1 MIHPAVIYAN
11 IAIRAYDGR
20 MDTGRSTDDH
30 GHGHGGLL
38 GERAELIF
46 AITSGVT
53 YAGGMAAKY
62 LLSAPEWLTLTL
74 FAATYFF
81 GGWFTIRTAVAT
93 VRRGRFEV
101 DFLMLVAAVGAAAVG
116 KWAEGS
122 VLLFLFSLGHALE
135 EYAMGRA
142 KRSIEAL
149 AELAPRTALVRRDD
163 QVVEVEVDA
172 LAIGDVVVVLPNSR
186 PPADGIVIGGNSSVD
201 ESSVTGESI
210 PVEKSPSA
218 DPAAALASSAPIPE
232 EHRVFAGT
240 MNGSGALD
248 ILVTSRSEDSMLA
261 RVIAM
266 VRDADTHKSP
276 TQRFIDRFQLWYVPA
291 VLTGVFAVLAV
302 GMLWLN
308 EPFADSFYRAMV
320 VLVAA
325 SPCALAIATPSAVL
339 AGIARAA
346 QAGVLAKGGGPL
358 ETLGRVRSIAFDKTG
373 TLTWGQPRVT
383 DIVAARPELRE
394 ELIGTLYAVESYSD
408 HPLATA
414 ITRDLA
420 LLVPAGAERNATS
433 VHSVTGRGITA
444 QVDGSPTEV
453 GNRTMF
459 FELDPEGMPT
469 EIVRIVDDLHERGRT
484 TMIVRRGGVY
494 LGVVGVMDTPRA
506 EAAPVVARLREL
518 GIDDIVLI
526 SGDNQRV
533 ADAVARDM
541 GLNAAH
547 GGLLPED
554 KVRMIGKLGGR
565 GGTAMVG
572 DGVNDAPAMVNASV
586 GVAMGAGGSA
596 VALETADV
604 ALMVDDIG
612 RLPFAVALSRRTAR
626 IIRQNLAFSLLIVA
640 ALVPATLA
648 GLPIGP
654 AVFIHE
660 GSTLLV
666 VANALRLLRFG
677 RGAEHA
683 GIEHE
688 PRPQA

>member
-1 MIHPAVIYAN
+1 MSTEA
-11 IAIRAYDGR
+11 RA
-20 MDTGRSTDDH
+20 SEH
-30 GHGHGGLL
+30 GHGAALL
-38 GERAELIF
+38 GERSELIF
-46 AITSGVT
+46 AIASGVT
-53 YAGGMAAKY
+53 YAGGMTAKY
-62 LLSAPEWLTLTL
+62 LVSAPEWVAIAL

-81 GGWFTIRTAVAT
+81 GGYFTIRTAIST

-101 DFLMLVAAVGAAAVG
+101 DFLMLVAAVGAAMVG

-142 KRSIEAL
+142 QRSIEAL
-149 AELAPRTALVRRDD
+149 AELAPATALVRASDG
-163 QVVEVEVDA
+163 VVREVEVND

-186 PPADGIVIGGNSSVD
+186 LAADGVVVDGVSSVD

-210 PVEKSPSA
+210 PVEKAPIA
-218 DPAAALASSAPIPE
+218 DAAAALASGTAVPE
-232 EHRVFAGT
+232 SHRVFAGT
-240 MNGSGALD
+240 MNGAGAMD
-248 ILVTSRSEDSMLA
+248 VLVTSRAGDSMLA
-261 RVIAM
+261 RVITM
-266 VRDADTHKSP
+266 VREADTQKSP
-276 TQRFIDRFQLWYVPA
+276 TQRFIDRFQLFYVPV
-291 VLTGVFAVLAV
+291 VLAGVLGVLAFGVFAAA
-302 GMLWLN
+302 

-358 ETLGRVRSIAFDKTG
+358 ETLGRVRSMAFDKTG
-373 TLTWGQPRVT
+373 TLTWGQPKVT
-383 DIVAARPELRE
+383 DIVPARPELRD
-394 ELIGTLYAVESYSD
+394 ELISTLFAVESYSD
-408 HPLATA
+408 HPLAGA

-420 LLVPAGAERNATS
+420 LLVPAGSERTATS
-433 VHSVTGRGITA
+433 VNSVTGRGITA
-444 QVDGSPTEV
+444 LVDGHTTEV

-459 FELDPEGMPT
+459 FELDPEGVPS
-469 EIVRIVDDLHERGRT
+469 EIVQTVDELHERGRT
-484 TMIVRRGGVY
+484 TMIVRHAGVY
-494 LGVVGVMDTPRA
+494 LGVVGVMDIPRA

-533 ADAVARDM
+533 ADAVAADM

-554 KVRMIGKLGGR
+554 KVTMIGKLGGR
-565 GGTAMVG
+565 NGTAMVG

-586 GVAMGAGGSA
+586 GIAMGASGSA
-596 VALETADV
+596 VALETADI

-626 IIRQNLAFSLLIVA
+626 IIRQNLTFSLLIVL
-640 ALVPATLA
+640 ALVPATLL

-666 VANALRLLRFG
+666 VANALRLLRFA
-677 RGAEHA
+677 RGAEHE
-683 GIEHE
+683 GITHE
-688 PRPQA
+688 PRPSTA

>member
-1 MIHPAVIYAN
+1 MSTE
-11 IAIRAYDGR
+11 GR
-20 MDTGRSTDDH
+20 GEHT
-30 GHGHGGLL
+30 HGGAFL
-38 GERAELIF
+38 GERSELIF
-46 AITSGVT
+46 AIASGVT
-53 YAGGMAAKY
+53 YAGGMTAKY
-62 LLSAPEWLTLTL
+62 LVSAPEWVAIAL

-81 GGWFTIRTAVAT
+81 GGYFTIRTAINT

-101 DFLMLVAAVGAAAVG
+101 DFLMLVAAVGAAMVG

-142 KRSIEAL
+142 QRSIEAL
-149 AELAPRTALVRRDD
+149 AELAPDTALVRGPDG
-163 QVVEVEVDA
+163 VVREVAVDA

-186 PPADGIVIGGNSSVD
+186 LAADGVVVDGVSSVD

-210 PVEKSPSA
+210 PVEKAPIA
-218 DPAAALASSAPIPE
+218 DAAAALASSTPVPE
-232 EHRVFAGT
+232 SHRVFAGT
-240 MNGSGALD
+240 MNGSGAMD
-248 ILVTSRSEDSMLA
+248 VLVTSRAADSMLA
-261 RVIAM
+261 RVITM
-266 VRDADTHKSP
+266 VREADTQKSP
-276 TQRFIDRFQLWYVPA
+276 TQRFIDRFQLFYVPV
-291 VLTGVFAVLAV
+291 VLAGVLGVLAFGVFAAS
-302 GMLWLN
+302 

-358 ETLGRVRSIAFDKTG
+358 ETLGRVRSMAFDKTG
-373 TLTWGQPRVT
+373 TLTWGQPKVT
-383 DIVAARPELRE
+383 DIVEARPELRD
-394 ELIGTLYAVESYSD
+394 ELIATLFAVESYSD
-408 HPLATA
+408 HPLAGA

-420 LLVPAGAERNATS
+420 LLVPAGTERTATS
-433 VHSVTGRGITA
+433 VNSVTGRGVTA
-444 QVDGSPTEV
+444 LVDGRATEV

-459 FELDPEGMPT
+459 FELDPEGVPS
-469 EIVRIVDDLHERGRT
+469 EIIRIVDELHERGRT
-484 TMIVRRGGVY
+484 TMIVRHGGVY
-494 LGVVGVMDTPRA
+494 LGVVGVMDIPRA

-533 ADAVARDM
+533 ADAVAADM
-541 GLNAAH
+541 GLDAAH

-554 KVRMIGKLGGR
+554 KVTMIGKLGGR
-565 GGTAMVG
+565 NGTAMVG

-586 GVAMGAGGSA
+586 GIAMGAGGSA
-596 VALETADV
+596 VALETADI

-626 IIRQNLAFSLLIVA
+626 IIRQNLTFSLLIVA
-640 ALVPATLA
+640 ALVPATLL

-666 VANALRLLRFG
+666 VANALRLLRFR
-677 RGAEHA
+677 RGAEHE
-683 GIEHE
+683 GIDHE
-688 PRPQA
+688 PRPTY

>member
-1 MIHPAVIYAN
+1 M
-11 IAIRAYDGR
+11 RTEGR
-20 MDTGRSTDDH
+20 GEHT
-30 GHGHGGLL
+30 HGGAFL
-38 GERAELIF
+38 GERSELIF
-46 AITSGVT
+46 AIASGVT
-53 YAGGMAAKY
+53 YAGGMTAKY
-62 LLSAPEWLTLTL
+62 LVSAPEWVALAL

-81 GGWFTIRTAVAT
+81 GGYFTIRTAINT

-101 DFLMLVAAVGAAAVG
+101 DFLMLVAAVGAAMVG

-142 KRSIEAL
+142 QRSIEAL
-149 AELAPRTALVRRDD
+149 AELAPDTALVRGPDG
-163 QVVEVEVDA
+163 VVREVAVDA

-186 PPADGIVIGGNSSVD
+186 LAADGVVVDGVSSVD

-210 PVEKSPSA
+210 PVEKAPIA
-218 DPAAALASSAPIPE
+218 DSAAALASSTPVPE
-232 EHRVFAGT
+232 SHRVFAGT
-240 MNGSGALD
+240 MNGSGAMD
-248 ILVTSRSEDSMLA
+248 VLVTSRAADSMLA
-261 RVIAM
+261 RVITM
-266 VRDADTHKSP
+266 VREADTQKSP
-276 TQRFIDRFQLWYVPA
+276 TQRFIDRFQLFYVPV
-291 VLTGVFAVLAV
+291 VLAGVLGVLVFGVFAAS
-302 GMLWLN
+302 

-358 ETLGRVRSIAFDKTG
+358 ETLGRVRSMAFDKTG
-373 TLTWGQPRVT
+373 TLTWGQPKVT
-383 DIVAARPELRE
+383 DIVEARPELRD
-394 ELIGTLYAVESYSD
+394 ELIATLFAVESYSD
-408 HPLATA
+408 HPLAGA

-420 LLVPAGAERNATS
+420 LLVPAGTERTATS
-433 VHSVTGRGITA
+433 VNSVTGRGVTA
-444 QVDGSPTEV
+444 LVDGRATEV

-459 FELDPEGMPT
+459 YELDPEGVPS
-469 EIVRIVDDLHERGRT
+469 EIIRIVDELHERGRT
-484 TMIVRRGGVY
+484 TMIVRHAGVY
-494 LGVVGVMDTPRA
+494 LGVVGVMDIPRA

-533 ADAVARDM
+533 ADAVAADM
-541 GLNAAH
+541 GLDAAH

-554 KVRMIGKLGGR
+554 KVTMIGKLGGR
-565 GGTAMVG
+565 NGTAMVG

-586 GVAMGAGGSA
+586 GIAMGAGGSA
-596 VALETADV
+596 VALETADI
-604 ALMVDDIG
+604 ALMIDDIG

-626 IIRQNLAFSLLIVA
+626 IIRQNLTFSLLIVA
-640 ALVPATLA
+640 ALVPATLL

-666 VANALRLLRFG
+666 VANALRLLRFR

-683 GIEHE
+683 GIDHE
-688 PRPQA
+688 PRPIN

>member
-1 MIHPAVIYAN
+1 MAKGPNVE
-11 IAIRAYDGR
+11 RADR
-20 MDTGRSTDDH
+20 KDAHDH
-30 GHGHGGLL
+30 GGGRGAGLS
-38 GERAELIF
+38 GQRAELIF
-46 AITSGVT
+46 AIASGVT
-53 YAGGMAAKY
+53 YAAGLAAKY
-62 LLSAPEWLTLTL
+62 LLSAPEWAAIVL
-74 FAATYFF
+74 FVATYLF
-81 GGWFTIRTAVAT
+81 GGFFTVRTAIAT
-93 VRRGRFEV
+93 MRRGRFEV
-101 DFLMLVAAVGAAAVG
+101 DFLMLVAAVGAAMVG

-142 KRSIEAL
+142 QRSIEAL
-149 AELAPRTALVRRDD
+149 AELAPSTALVRGSNGE
-163 QVVEVEVDA
+163 VVESEVDQ
-172 LAIGDVVVVLPNSR
+172 LAVGDVVVVLPNSR
-186 PPADGIVIGGNSSVD
+186 LAADGIVVDGRSAVD

-210 PVEKSPSA
+210 PVEKSPIG
-218 DPAAALASSAPIPE
+218 DPTAALAGSAPVPE
-232 EHRVFAGT
+232 IHRVFAGT
-240 MNGSGALD
+240 TNGSGAMD
-248 ILVTSRSEDSMLA
+248 VLVTSRAKDSTLA
-261 RVIAM
+261 RVITM
-266 VRDADTHKSP
+266 VREADTQKSP
-276 TQRFIDRFQLWYVPA
+276 TQRFIDRFQLFFVPA
-291 VLTGVFAVLAV
+291 VLAGVLGVLAF
-302 GMLWLN
+302 GMFALS

-339 AGIARAA
+339 AGVARAA

-358 ETLGRVRSIAFDKTG
+358 ETLGRVRSMAFDKTG

-383 DIVAARPELRE
+383 DIVPAAEDLRE
-394 ELIGTLYAVESYSD
+394 ELITTLFAVESYSD

-420 LLVPAGAERNATS
+420 VLVPAGAERTATS
-433 VHSVTGRGITA
+433 VNSVTGRGVTA
-444 QVDGSPTEV
+444 LVDGSPAEV
-453 GNRTMF
+453 GNHTMF
-459 FELDPEGMPT
+459 TELEADGVPT
-469 EIVRIVDDLHERGRT
+469 AVIRIADGLHQRGRS

-506 EAAPVVARLREL
+506 EAAPVIARLRAL

-533 ADAVARDM
+533 ADAVAADM
-541 GLNAAH
+541 GLDAAH

-554 KVRMIGKLGGR
+554 KVTMIGKLGGR
-565 GGTAMVG
+565 DGTAMVG
-572 DGVNDAPAMVNASV
+572 DGVNDAPAMVNSSV
-586 GVAMGAGGSA
+586 GIAMGAGGSA

-612 RLPFAVALSRRTAR
+612 RLPFAVGLSRHTAR

-640 ALVPATLA
+640 ALVPATLI

-666 VANALRLLRFG
+666 VANALRLLRFR
-677 RGAEHA
+677 RGAEHE
-683 GIEHE
+683 GIDHE
-688 PRPQA
+688 PRPLAA

>member
-1 MIHPAVIYAN
+1 M
-11 IAIRAYDGR
+11 
-20 MDTGRSTDDH
+20 TGTTHEPGHAH
-30 GHGHGGLL
+30 GHSLL
-38 GERAELIF
+38 GERGELIF
-46 AITSGVT
+46 ALAAGVT
-53 YAGGMAAKY
+53 YAAGMVAEY
-62 LLSAPEWLTLTL
+62 LLSAPSWVPLVF

-81 GGWFTIRTAVAT
+81 GGYFTVRTAVET

-142 KRSIEAL
+142 KRSIESL
-149 AELAPRTALVRRDD
+149 AELTPRTALVRGDD
-163 QVVEVEVDA
+163 GEVREVDVDE
-172 LAIGDVVVVLPNSR
+172 LAVGDVIVVLPHAR
-186 PPADGIVIGGNSSVD
+186 PAADGIVVAGESAID

-210 PVEKSPSA
+210 PVAKAPMA
-218 DPAAALASSAPIPE
+218 GAAVDGRAVPE

-240 MNGSGALD
+240 VNGSGALD
-248 ILVTSRSEDSMLA
+248 VLVTRRASDSMLA
-261 RVIAM
+261 RVITM
-266 VRDADTHKSP
+266 VREADTQKSP
-276 TQRFIDRFQLWYVPA
+276 TQRFIDRFQLFYVPA
-291 VLTGVFAVLAV
+291 VLAGVAAVLGFGVLA
-302 GMLWLN
+302 LS

-339 AGIARAA
+339 AGVARAA

-358 ETLGRVRSIAFDKTG
+358 ETLGRVRSMAFDKTG

-383 DIVAARPELRE
+383 DIVALRPERRAD
-394 ELIGTLYAVESYSD
+394 LIDTLHAVESYSD

-414 ITRDLA
+414 LTRDLA
-420 LLVPAGAERNATS
+420 PLVGTARDASA
-433 VHSVTGRGITA
+433 VHSVTGRGVTA
-444 QVDGSPTEV
+444 LVDGHA
-453 GNRTMF
+453 
-459 FELDPEGMPT
+459 T
-469 EIVRIVDDLHERGRT
+469 EIGNLTLFAELETDGVPAEVARVADDLHAAGRT
-484 TMIVRRGGVY
+484 IMIVRQGGVY

-518 GIDDIVLI
+518 GIEDIVLI
-526 SGDNQRV
+526 SGDHQRV
-533 ADAVARDM
+533 ADAVAAGM
-541 GLNAAH
+541 GLDAAH

-554 KVRMIGKLGGR
+554 KVRMIGRLGGR
-565 GGTAMVG
+565 DGTAMVG
-572 DGVNDAPAMVNASV
+572 DGVNDAPAMVNSSV
-586 GVAMGAGGSA
+586 GIAMGAGGSA

-626 IIRQNLAFSLLIVA
+626 VIRQNLAFSLLIVA
-640 ALVPATLA
+640 ILVPATLM

-666 VANALRLLRFG
+666 VANALRLLRFR

-683 GIEHE
+683 GIDHE
-688 PRPQA
+688 PRPVA

>member
-1 MIHPAVIYAN
+1 MSTEA
-11 IAIRAYDGR
+11 RA
-20 MDTGRSTDDH
+20 SEH
-30 GHGHGGLL
+30 GHGAALL
-38 GERAELIF
+38 GERSELIF
-46 AITSGVT
+46 AIAAGVT
-53 YAGGMAAKY
+53 YAGGMTARY
-62 LLSAPEWLTLTL
+62 LVSAPEWVAIAL

-81 GGWFTIRTAVAT
+81 GGYFTIRTAVST

-101 DFLMLVAAVGAAAVG
+101 DFLMLVAAVGAAMVG

-142 KRSIEAL
+142 QRSIEAL
-149 AELAPRTALVRRDD
+149 AELAPATALVRAPDG
-163 QVVEVEVDA
+163 VVREVDVND

-186 PPADGIVIGGNSSVD
+186 LAADGVVVDGVSSVD

-210 PVEKSPSA
+210 PVEKAPIA
-218 DPAAALASSAPIPE
+218 DAAAALASGTAVPE
-232 EHRVFAGT
+232 SHRVFAGT
-240 MNGSGALD
+240 MNGAGAMD
-248 ILVTSRSEDSMLA
+248 VRVTSRAGDSMLA
-261 RVIAM
+261 RVITM
-266 VRDADTHKSP
+266 VREADTQKSP
-276 TQRFIDRFQLWYVPA
+276 TQRFIDRFQLFYVPV
-291 VLTGVFAVLAV
+291 VLAGVLGVLAFGVFAAA
-302 GMLWLN
+302 

-358 ETLGRVRSIAFDKTG
+358 ETLGRVRSMAFDKTG
-373 TLTWGQPRVT
+373 TLTWGQPKVT
-383 DIVAARPELRE
+383 DIVPARPELRD
-394 ELIGTLYAVESYSD
+394 ELISTLFAVESYSD
-408 HPLATA
+408 HPLAGA

-420 LLVPAGAERNATS
+420 LLVPAGAERTAAS
-433 VHSVTGRGITA
+433 VNSVTGRGITA
-444 QVDGSPTEV
+444 LVDGHTTEV

-459 FELDPEGMPT
+459 FELDPEGVPS
-469 EIVRIVDDLHERGRT
+469 EIVRTVDELHERGRT
-484 TMIVRRGGVY
+484 TMIVRHAGVY
-494 LGVVGVMDTPRA
+494 LGVVGVMDIPRA

-533 ADAVARDM
+533 ADAVAADM

-554 KVRMIGKLGGR
+554 KVTMIGKLGGR
-565 GGTAMVG
+565 NGTAMVG

-586 GVAMGAGGSA
+586 GIAMGASGSA
-596 VALETADV
+596 VALETADI

-626 IIRQNLAFSLLIVA
+626 IIRQNLTFSLLIVL
-640 ALVPATLA
+640 ALVPATLL

-666 VANALRLLRFG
+666 VANALRLLRFA
-677 RGAEHA
+677 RGAEHE
-683 GIEHE
+683 GIVHE
-688 PRPQA
+688 PRPTA

>member
-1 MIHPAVIYAN
+1 MSTA
-11 IAIRAYDGR
+11 GR
-20 MDTGRSTDDH
+20 KDDD
-30 GHGHGGLL
+30 GHGAALL
-38 GERAELIF
+38 GERSELIF
-46 AITSGVT
+46 AIASGVT
-53 YAGGMAAKY
+53 YAGGMTAKY
-62 LLSAPEWLTLTL
+62 LVSAPEWVVLAL

-81 GGWFTIRTAVAT
+81 GGFFTIRTALAT

-101 DFLMLVAAVGAAAVG
+101 DFLMLVAAVGAAMVG

-142 KRSIEAL
+142 QRSIEAL
-149 AELAPRTALVRRDD
+149 AELAPDTALVRGSDG
-163 QVVEVEVDA
+163 VVREVAVDA

-186 PPADGIVIGGNSSVD
+186 LAADGVVVDGVSSVD

-210 PVEKSPSA
+210 PVEKAPIA
-218 DPAAALASSAPIPE
+218 DVALASSTAVPE
-232 EHRVFAGT
+232 THRVFAGT
-240 MNGSGALD
+240 MNGSGAMD
-248 ILVTSRSEDSMLA
+248 VLVTSRAADSMLA
-261 RVIAM
+261 RVITM
-266 VRDADTHKSP
+266 VRDADTQKSP
-276 TQRFIDRFQLWYVPA
+276 TQRFIDRFQLFYVPV
-291 VLTGVFAVLAV
+291 VLAGVLGVLAYGVFA
-302 GMLWLN
+302 GS
-308 EPFADSFYRAMV
+308 ESFADSFYRAMV

-358 ETLGRVRSIAFDKTG
+358 ETLGRVRSMAFDKTG
-373 TLTWGQPRVT
+373 TLTWGQPKVT
-383 DIVAARPELRE
+383 DIVPARPELRD
-394 ELIGTLYAVESYSD
+394 ELIATLFAVESYSD
-408 HPLATA
+408 HPLAGA

-420 LLVPAGAERNATS
+420 PLVPAGTERTATA
-433 VHSVTGRGITA
+433 VNSVTGRGVTA
-444 QVDGSPTEV
+444 LIDGRATEV

-459 FELDPEGMPT
+459 FELDPDGVPS
-469 EIVRIVDDLHERGRT
+469 EIVRTVDELHDRGRT
-484 TMIVRRGGVY
+484 TMIVRHGGVY
-494 LGVVGVMDTPRA
+494 LGVVGVMDIPRA
-506 EAAPVVARLREL
+506 EAAPVVERLRAL

-526 SGDNQRV
+526 SGDHQRV
-533 ADAVARDM
+533 ADAVAADM

-554 KVRMIGKLGGR
+554 KVTMIGKLGGR
-565 GGTAMVG
+565 NGTAMVG

-586 GVAMGAGGSA
+586 GIAMGASGSA
-596 VALETADV
+596 VALETADI

-612 RLPFAVALSRRTAR
+612 RLPFAVALSRQTAR
-626 IIRQNLAFSLLIVA
+626 IIRQNLTFSLLIVA
-640 ALVPATLA
+640 ALVPATLL

-677 RGAEHA
+677 RGAEHE
-683 GIEHE
+683 GIDHE
-688 PRPQA
+688 PRPATR

>member
-1 MIHPAVIYAN
+1 MSSDE
-11 IAIRAYDGR
+11 RAAGH
-20 MDTGRSTDDH
+20 DH
-30 GHGHGGLL
+30 KSAGM
-38 GERAELIF
+38 GERSELIF
-46 AITSGVT
+46 AIASGVT
-53 YAGGMAAKY
+53 YAAGMTAKY
-62 LLSAPEWLTLTL
+62 LVSAPEWVAIVL

-81 GGWFTIRTAVAT
+81 GGFFTIRTAIAT

-101 DFLMLVAAVGAAAVG
+101 DFLMLVAAVGAAMVG

-142 KRSIEAL
+142 QRSIEAL
-149 AELAPRTALVRRDD
+149 AELAPGSALVRGPDGAVR
-163 QVVEVEVDA
+163 EVPVDE

-186 PPADGIVIGGNSSVD
+186 LAADGVVVAGVSSVD

-210 PVEKSPSA
+210 PVEKAPVA
-218 DPAAALASSAPIPE
+218 DAQAALSSSTAVPE
-232 EHRVFAGT
+232 THRVFAGT
-240 MNGSGALD
+240 MNGAGAID
-248 ILVTSRSEDSMLA
+248 VLVTSRAADSMLA
-261 RVIAM
+261 RVITM
-266 VRDADTHKSP
+266 VREADTQKSP
-276 TQRFIDRFQLWYVPA
+276 TQRFIDRFQVFYVPV
-291 VLTGVFAVLAV
+291 VLAGVLGVLAFGVFVTA
-302 GMLWLN
+302 

-358 ETLGRVRSIAFDKTG
+358 ETLGRVRSMAFDKTG
-373 TLTWGQPRVT
+373 TLTWGRPRVT
-383 DIVAARPELRE
+383 DIVPVRAELRD
-394 ELIGTLYAVESYSD
+394 ELITTLFAVESYSD
-408 HPLATA
+408 HPLAGA

-420 LLVPAGAERNATS
+420 LLVPAGAERTASEVN
-433 VHSVTGRGITA
+433 SVTGRGVTA
-444 QVDGSPTEV
+444 LVDGRATEV

-459 FELDPEGMPT
+459 TELDPAGLPAALVE
-469 EIVRIVDDLHERGRT
+469 IVDDLHDQGRT
-484 TMIVRRGGVY
+484 TMIVRHAGTY
-494 LGVVGVMDTPRA
+494 LGVVGVMDSPRA

-518 GIDDIVLI
+518 GIDNIVLI

-533 ADAVARDM
+533 ADAVAADM
-541 GLNAAH
+541 GLDAAH

-554 KVRMIGKLGGR
+554 KVTMVKRLGGR
-565 GGTAMVG
+565 NGTAMVG
-572 DGVNDAPAMVNASV
+572 DGVNDAPAMVNSSV
-586 GVAMGAGGSA
+586 GIAMGASGSA

-612 RLPFAVALSRRTAR
+612 RLPFAVALSRRTAG
-626 IIRQNLAFSLLIVA
+626 IIRQNLAFSLLIVV
-640 ALVPATLA
+640 ALVPATLL

-666 VANALRLLRFG
+666 VANALRLLRFR
-677 RGAEHA
+677 RGAEHE

-688 PRPQA
+688 PRPVAQQ

>member
-1 MIHPAVIYAN
+1 MSRKEQAEE
-11 IAIRAYDGR
+11 
-20 MDTGRSTDDH
+20 H
-30 GHGHGGLL
+30 GHGPALF
-38 GERAELIF
+38 GERSELIF
-46 AITSGVT
+46 AIASGVT
-53 YAGGMAAKY
+53 YAAGMTAKY
-62 LLSAPEWLTLTL
+62 LVSAPEWVAIVL

-81 GGWFTIRTAVAT
+81 GGFYTIRTAINT

-101 DFLMLVAAVGAAAVG
+101 DFLMLVAAVGAALVG

-149 AELAPRTALVRRDD
+149 AELAPATALVRGPDGTVR
-163 QVVEVEVDA
+163 EVEVND

-186 PPADGIVIGGNSSVD
+186 LAADGVVVDGMSSVD

-210 PVEKSPSA
+210 PVEKAPIA
-218 DPAAALASSAPIPE
+218 DAAAALASSTPVPE
-232 EHRVFAGT
+232 THRVFAGT
-240 MNGSGALD
+240 MNGAGAMD
-248 ILVTSRSEDSMLA
+248 VLVTSRAEDSTLA
-261 RVIAM
+261 RVITM
-266 VRDADTHKSP
+266 VREADTQKSP
-276 TQRFIDRFQLWYVPA
+276 TQRFIDRFQVFYVPV
-291 VLTGVFAVLAV
+291 VLAGVLGVLAFGVFAAS
-302 GMLWLN
+302 

-346 QAGVLAKGGGPL
+346 QAGVLAKGGGQL
-358 ETLGRVRSIAFDKTG
+358 ETLGRVRSMAFDKTG
-373 TLTWGQPRVT
+373 TLTWGQPKVT
-383 DIVAARPELRE
+383 DIVPARPELRD
-394 ELIGTLYAVESYSD
+394 ELIATLFAVESYSD
-408 HPLATA
+408 HPLAGA

-420 LLVPAGAERNATS
+420 PLLPKDIDRTATAVS
-433 VHSVTGRGITA
+433 SVTGRGVTA
-444 QVDGSPTEV
+444 LVDGRATEV

-459 FELDPEGMPT
+459 TELDPEGVPAD
-469 EIVRIVDDLHERGRT
+469 IGRIVDELHESGRT
-484 TMIVRRGGVY
+484 TMIVRHAGSY

-506 EAAPVVARLREL
+506 EAAPVVARLRAL

-526 SGDNQRV
+526 SGDHQRV
-533 ADAVARDM
+533 ADAVAADM
-541 GLNAAH
+541 GLDAAH

-554 KVRMIGKLGGR
+554 KVAMIGKLGGR
-565 GGTAMVG
+565 NGTAMVG

-586 GVAMGAGGSA
+586 GIAMGAGGSA

-626 IIRQNLAFSLLIVA
+626 IIRQNLAFSLIIVA
-640 ALVPATLA
+640 ALVPATLI

-677 RGAEHA
+677 RGAEHE
-683 GIEHE
+683 GIDHE
-688 PRPQA
+688 PRPTV

>member
-1 MIHPAVIYAN
+1 MTK
-11 IAIRAYDGR
+11 RDQEG
-20 MDTGRSTDDH
+20 TDAH
-30 GHGHGGLL
+30 SGPL
-38 GERAELIF
+38 GERAELIA
-46 AITSGVT
+46 AIASGVT
-53 YAGGMAAKY
+53 YAGGMTAKY
-62 LLSAPEWLTLTL
+62 LVDAPGWLALTL
-74 FAATYFF
+74 FAATYVF
-81 GGWFTIRTAVAT
+81 GGFFTVRTALAT

-101 DFLMLVAAVGAAAVG
+101 DFLMLVAAVGAALVG

-149 AELAPRTALVRRDD
+149 AELAPSTALVRHGDA
-163 QVVEVEVDA
+163 VTEVPVDE

-186 PPADGIVIGGNSSVD
+186 PPADGVVVAGTSGVD

-210 PVEKSPSA
+210 PVEKSPAA
-218 DPAAALASSAPIPE
+218 DPAALLASDSAVPE
-232 EHRVFAGT
+232 WHRVFAGT
-240 MNGSGALD
+240 LNGSGALD
-248 ILVTSRSEDSMLA
+248 VLVTSLARDSMLA
-261 RVIAM
+261 RVITM
-266 VRDADTHKSP
+266 VREADTQKSP
-276 TQRFIDRFQLWYVPA
+276 TQRFLDRFQIFYVPA
-291 VLTGVFAVLAV
+291 VLVGVAAVLGVGVFASS
-302 GMLWLN
+302 

-383 DIVAARPELRE
+383 DIVPARAELRD
-394 ELIGTLYAVESYSD
+394 ELIATLYAVESYSD

-414 ITRDLA
+414 ITRDLGP
-420 LLVPAGAERNATS
+420 LVTAERTADS
-433 VHSVTGRGITA
+433 VNSVTGRGITA
-444 QVDGSPTEV
+444 LVDGRATEV

-459 FELDPEGMPT
+459 EELDPDGLPPA
-469 EIVRIVDDLHERGRT
+469 IVFAMDELHERGRT
-484 TMIVRRGGVY
+484 TMIVRSGGGY
-494 LGVVGVMDTPRA
+494 LGVVGVMDVPRA
-506 EAAPVVARLREL
+506 EAAPVVAMLRSL
-518 GIDDIVLI
+518 GVAEVVLI

-541 GLNAAH
+541 GLDAAH

-554 KVRMIGKLGGR
+554 KVTKIGEIGGR
-565 GGTAMVG
+565 TGAAMVG
-572 DGVNDAPAMVNASV
+572 DGVNDAPAMVHASV
-586 GVAMGAGGSA
+586 GIAMGASGSA

-626 IIRQNLAFSLLIVA
+626 VIRQNLAFSLLIVA
-640 ALVPATLA
+640 ALVPATLL

-666 VANALRLLRFG
+666 VANALRLLRFR

-688 PRPQA
+688 ARPV

>member
-1 MIHPAVIYAN
+1 MSS
-11 IAIRAYDGR
+11 DGR
-20 MDTGRSTDDH
+20 AATHNHKNAWM
-30 GHGHGGLL
+30 
-38 GERAELIF
+38 GERSELIF
-46 AITSGVT
+46 AIASGIA
-53 YAGGMAAKY
+53 YAAGMTAKY
-62 LLSAPEWLTLTL
+62 LLSAPEWLAIVL

-81 GGWFTIRTAVAT
+81 GGFFTIRTAVAT

-101 DFLMLVAAVGAAAVG
+101 DFLMLVAAVGAAMVG

-142 KRSIEAL
+142 QRSIEAL
-149 AELAPRTALVRRDD
+149 AELAPDTALVRGPDGAVR
-163 QVVEVEVDA
+163 EVSVDE
-172 LAIGDVVVVLPNSR
+172 LSIGDVVVVLPNSR
-186 PPADGIVIGGNSSVD
+186 LAADGVVVAGVSSVD

-210 PVEKSPSA
+210 PVEKSPVA
-218 DPAAALASSAPIPE
+218 VAPKSGTPVPE
-232 EHRVFAGT
+232 AHRVFAGT
-240 MNGSGALD
+240 MNGSGAMD
-248 ILVTSRSEDSMLA
+248 VRVTSRAADSMLA
-261 RVIAM
+261 RVITM
-266 VRDADTHKSP
+266 VREADTQQSP
-276 TQRFIDRFQLWYVPA
+276 TQRFIDRFQLFYVPA
-291 VLTGVFAVLAV
+291 VLAGVLGVLAYGVFAAA
-302 GMLWLN
+302 

-358 ETLGRVRSIAFDKTG
+358 ETLGRVRSMAFDKTG
-373 TLTWGQPRVT
+373 TLTWGLPRVT
-383 DIVAARPELRE
+383 DIVPARADRRD
-394 ELIGTLYAVESYSD
+394 ELIATLFAVESYSD
-408 HPLATA
+408 HPLAGA

-420 LLVPAGAERNATS
+420 LLVPAGAERTAREVN
-433 VHSVTGRGITA
+433 SVTGRGVTA
-444 QVDGSPTEV
+444 LVDGRATEV

-459 FELDPEGMPT
+459 TELDPEGLPAD
-469 EIVRIVDDLHERGRT
+469 IVRIVDDLHDRGRT
-484 TMIVRRGGVY
+484 TMIVRHAGDY
-494 LGVVGVMDTPRA
+494 LGVVGVMDQPRA

-533 ADAVARDM
+533 ADAVAADM
-541 GLNAAH
+541 GLDAAH

-554 KVRMIGKLGGR
+554 KVTMVKRLGGR
-565 GGTAMVG
+565 NGTAMVG
-572 DGVNDAPAMVNASV
+572 DGVNDAPAMVNSSV
-586 GVAMGAGGSA
+586 GIAMGASGSA

-612 RLPFAVALSRRTAR
+612 RLPFAVALSRRTAS
-626 IIRQNLAFSLLIVA
+626 IIRQNLTFSLLIVA
-640 ALVPATLA
+640 ALVPATLI

-688 PRPQA
+688 PRPVVRP

>member
-1 MIHPAVIYAN
+1 MSTQANDRRTATEPA
-11 IAIRAYDGR
+11 R
-20 MDTGRSTDDH
+20 
-30 GHGHGGLL
+30 HGGDDGHEHGQL
-38 GERAELIF
+38 GRRMEMAF
-46 AITSGVT
+46 AIGSGVT
-53 YAGGMAAKY
+53 YAGGMAARY
-62 LLSAPEWLTLTL
+62 LFDSPSWVSTGL
-74 FAATYFF
+74 FVATYFL
-81 GGWFTIRTAVAT
+81 GGFFTVRTAINS

-142 KRSIEAL
+142 QKSISAL
-149 AELAPRTALVRRDD
+149 GELAPRTALVRRGPES
-163 QVVEVEVDA
+163 VVEIDVDE
-172 LAIGDVVVVLPNSR
+172 LEIGDVIVVRPNSR
-186 PPADGIVIGGNSSVD
+186 LSADGIVVAGVSAID
-201 ESSVTGESI
+201 ESAVTGESI
-210 PVEKSPSA
+210 PVEKRA
-218 DPAAALASSAPIPE
+218 VEDAGLALKSRAPLPE
-232 EHRVFAGT
+232 SQRVFAGT
-240 MNGSGALD
+240 LNGSGVLE
-248 ILVTSRSEDSMLA
+248 IMVTNRASDSTLA

-266 VRDADTHKSP
+266 VRDAETQKSP
-276 TQRFIDRFQLWYVPA
+276 TQRFIDRFQVVYVPV
-291 VLTGVFAVLAV
+291 VLLGVFAVIAYGTFVLT
-302 GMLWLN
+302 
-308 EPFADSFYRAMV
+308 EPFTDSFYRAMV

-339 AGIARAA
+339 AGVARAA

-358 ETLGRVRSIAFDKTG
+358 ESLGRVKSIAFDKTG

-383 DIVAARPELRE
+383 DIEPVRPELRD
-394 ELIGTLYAVESYSD
+394 ELITTLFSVESFSD

-420 LLVPAGAERNATS
+420 MLVPTDSKIAATQ
-433 VHSVTGRGITA
+433 VNSVTGRGVTA
-444 QVDGSPTEV
+444 LVGGSETEI
-453 GNRTMF
+453 GNLTMF
-459 FELDPEGMPT
+459 A
-469 EIVRIVDDLHERGRT
+469 EIDSDGVPAEIAATVDRLHTAGRT

-506 EAAPVVARLREL
+506 EAAGVMEKLRGL
-518 GIDDIVLI
+518 GITDLVVI

-533 ADAVARDM
+533 ADAVAG
-541 GLNAAH
+541 GLGLDAAH

-554 KVRMIGKLGGR
+554 KVDMIGRLRAK

-586 GVAMGAGGSA
+586 GIAMGAGGSA

-604 ALMVDDIG
+604 ALMTDDIG
-612 RLPFAVALSRRTAR
+612 RLPFAVALSRRTAAV
-626 IIRQNLAFSLLIVA
+626 IRQNLTVALVIVA
-640 ALVPATLA
+640 GLVPATLM

-666 VANALRLLRFG
+666 VANALRLLRFR
-677 RGAEHA
+677 RGAEHD

-688 PRPQA
+688 ARPGA

>member
-1 MIHPAVIYAN
+1 M
-11 IAIRAYDGR
+11 
-20 MDTGRSTDDH
+20 
-30 GHGHGGLL
+30 
-38 GERAELIF
+38 GERSELIF
-46 AITSGVT
+46 AIASGIA
-53 YAGGMAAKY
+53 YAAGMTAKY
-62 LLSAPEWLTLTL
+62 LLSAPEWLAIVL

-81 GGWFTIRTAVAT
+81 GGFFTIRTAVAT

-101 DFLMLVAAVGAAAVG
+101 DFLMLVAAVGAAMVG

-142 KRSIEAL
+142 QRSIEAL
-149 AELAPRTALVRRDD
+149 AELAPDTALVRGPDGAVR
-163 QVVEVEVDA
+163 EVSVDE
-172 LAIGDVVVVLPNSR
+172 LSIGDVVVVLPNSR
-186 PPADGIVIGGNSSVD
+186 LAADGVVVAGVSSVD

-210 PVEKSPSA
+210 PVEKSPVA
-218 DPAAALASSAPIPE
+218 VAPKSGTPVPE
-232 EHRVFAGT
+232 AHRVFAGT
-240 MNGSGALD
+240 MNGSGAMD
-248 ILVTSRSEDSMLA
+248 VRVTSRAADSMLA
-261 RVIAM
+261 RVITM
-266 VRDADTHKSP
+266 VREADTQQSP
-276 TQRFIDRFQLWYVPA
+276 TQRFIDRFQLFYVPA
-291 VLTGVFAVLAV
+291 VLAGVLGVLAYGVFAAA
-302 GMLWLN
+302 

-346 QAGVLAKGGGPL
+346 QAGALAKGGGPL
-358 ETLGRVRSIAFDKTG
+358 ETLGRVRSMAFDKTG
-373 TLTWGQPRVT
+373 TLTWGLPRVT
-383 DIVAARPELRE
+383 DIVPARADRRD
-394 ELIGTLYAVESYSD
+394 ELIATLFAVESYSD
-408 HPLATA
+408 HPLAGA

-420 LLVPAGAERNATS
+420 LLVPAGAERTAREVN
-433 VHSVTGRGITA
+433 SVTGRGVTA
-444 QVDGSPTEV
+444 LVDGRATEV

-459 FELDPEGMPT
+459 TELDPEGLPAD
-469 EIVRIVDDLHERGRT
+469 IVRIVDDLHDRGRT
-484 TMIVRRGGVY
+484 TMIVRHAGDY
-494 LGVVGVMDTPRA
+494 LGVVGVMDQPRA

-533 ADAVARDM
+533 ADAVAADM
-541 GLNAAH
+541 GLDAAH

-554 KVRMIGKLGGR
+554 KVTMVKRLGGR
-565 GGTAMVG
+565 NGTAMVG
-572 DGVNDAPAMVNASV
+572 DGVNDAPAMVNSSV
-586 GVAMGAGGSA
+586 GIAMGASGSA

-612 RLPFAVALSRRTAR
+612 RLPFAVALSRRTAS
-626 IIRQNLAFSLLIVA
+626 IIRQNLTFSLLIVA
-640 ALVPATLA
+640 ALVPATLI

-688 PRPQA
+688 PRPVVRP

>member
-1 MIHPAVIYAN
+1 MSTEG
-11 IAIRAYDGR
+11 RAGE
-20 MDTGRSTDDH
+20 H
-30 GHGHGGLL
+30 GHGAALL
-38 GERAELIF
+38 GERSELIF
-46 AITSGVT
+46 AIASGAT
-53 YAGGMAAKY
+53 YAGGMTAKY
-62 LLSAPEWLTLTL
+62 LVSAPEWVAIAL

-81 GGWFTIRTAVAT
+81 GGYFTIRTAIST

-101 DFLMLVAAVGAAAVG
+101 DFLMLVAAVGAAMVG

-142 KRSIEAL
+142 QRSIEAL
-149 AELAPRTALVRRDD
+149 AELAPATALVRGRDG
-163 QVVEVEVDA
+163 VVREVDVHD
-172 LAIGDVVVVLPNSR
+172 LAIGDVVVVLPDSR
-186 PPADGIVIGGNSSVD
+186 LAADGVVVDGVSSVD

-210 PVEKSPSA
+210 PVEKAPIA
-218 DPAAALASSAPIPE
+218 DAAAVLASGTPVPE
-232 EHRVFAGT
+232 SHRVFAGT
-240 MNGSGALD
+240 MNGAGAMD
-248 ILVTSRSEDSMLA
+248 VLVTSRAGDSMLA
-261 RVIAM
+261 RVITM
-266 VRDADTHKSP
+266 VREADTQKSP
-276 TQRFIDRFQLWYVPA
+276 TQRFIDRFQLFYVPV
-291 VLTGVFAVLAV
+291 VLAGVLGVLAFGVFAVA
-302 GMLWLN
+302 

-358 ETLGRVRSIAFDKTG
+358 ETLGRVRSMAFDKTG
-373 TLTWGQPRVT
+373 TLTWGQPKVT
-383 DIVAARPELRE
+383 DIVPARPELRD
-394 ELIGTLYAVESYSD
+394 ELISTLFAVESYSD
-408 HPLATA
+408 HPLAGA

-420 LLVPAGAERNATS
+420 PLLPAGTERTATS
-433 VHSVTGRGITA
+433 VNSVTGRGITA
-444 QVDGSPTEV
+444 LVDGHTTEV

-459 FELDPEGMPT
+459 FELDPEGVPSG
-469 EIVRIVDDLHERGRT
+469 IVRAVDELHERGRT
-484 TMIVRRGGVY
+484 TMIVRHAGVY
-494 LGVVGVMDTPRA
+494 LGVVGVMDIPRA

-533 ADAVARDM
+533 ADAVAANM
-541 GLNAAH
+541 GLDAAH

-554 KVRMIGKLGGR
+554 KVAMIGKLGGR
-565 GGTAMVG
+565 NGTAMVG
-572 DGVNDAPAMVNASV
+572 DGINDAPAMVNASV
-586 GVAMGAGGSA
+586 GIAMGASGSA
-596 VALETADV
+596 VALETADI

-626 IIRQNLAFSLLIVA
+626 IIRQNLTFSLLIVL
-640 ALVPATLA
+640 ALVPATLL

-666 VANALRLLRFG
+666 VANALRLLRFA
-677 RGAEHA
+677 RGAEHQ
-683 GIEHE
+683 GIAHE
-688 PRPQA
+688 PRPTT

>member
-1 MIHPAVIYAN
+1 MSS
-11 IAIRAYDGR
+11 DGR
-20 MDTGRSTDDH
+20 AAGHDH
-30 GHGHGGLL
+30 KNAWM
-38 GERAELIF
+38 GERSELIF
-46 AITSGVT
+46 AIASGIA
-53 YAGGMAAKY
+53 YATGMTAKY
-62 LLSAPEWLTLTL
+62 LVSAPEWVAIVL

-81 GGWFTIRTAVAT
+81 GGFFTIRTAIAT

-101 DFLMLVAAVGAAAVG
+101 DFLMLVAAVGAAMVG

-142 KRSIEAL
+142 QRSIEAL
-149 AELAPRTALVRRDD
+149 AELAPGTALVRGPDGAVRA
-163 QVVEVEVDA
+163 VPVDE

-186 PPADGIVIGGNSSVD
+186 LAADGVVVAGVSSVD

-210 PVEKSPSA
+210 PVEKAPVA
-218 DPAAALASSAPIPE
+218 DAQAALSSSTAVPE
-232 EHRVFAGT
+232 THRVFAGT
-240 MNGSGALD
+240 MNGAGAMD
-248 ILVTSRSEDSMLA
+248 VLVTSRAADSMLA
-261 RVIAM
+261 RVITM
-266 VRDADTHKSP
+266 VREADTQKSP
-276 TQRFIDRFQLWYVPA
+276 TQRFIDRFQKFYVPV
-291 VLTGVFAVLAV
+291 VLAGVLGVLAFGVFVNA
-302 GMLWLN
+302 

-346 QAGVLAKGGGPL
+346 HAGVLAKGGGPL
-358 ETLGRVRSIAFDKTG
+358 ETLGRVRSMAFDKTG

-383 DIVAARPELRE
+383 EIVPVRPELRD
-394 ELIGTLYAVESYSD
+394 ELITTLFAVESYSD
-408 HPLATA
+408 HPLAGA

-420 LLVPAGAERNATS
+420 LLVPADAERTASEVN
-433 VHSVTGRGITA
+433 SVTGRGVTA
-444 QVDGSPTEV
+444 LVDGRATEV

-459 FELDPEGMPT
+459 TELDPEGLPAALV
-469 EIVRIVDDLHERGRT
+469 EIVDDLHDQGRT
-484 TMIVRRGGVY
+484 TMIVRHAGAY
-494 LGVVGVMDTPRA
+494 LGVVGVMDSPRA

-518 GIDDIVLI
+518 GIDNIVLI

-533 ADAVARDM
+533 ADAVAADM
-541 GLNAAH
+541 GLDAAH

-554 KVRMIGKLGGR
+554 KVTMVKRLGGR
-565 GGTAMVG
+565 NGTAMVG
-572 DGVNDAPAMVNASV
+572 DGVNDAPAMVNSSV
-586 GVAMGAGGSA
+586 GIAMGASGSA

-612 RLPFAVALSRRTAR
+612 RLPFAVALSRRTAG

-640 ALVPATLA
+640 ALVPATLI

-666 VANALRLLRFG
+666 VANALRLLRFR

-688 PRPQA
+688 PRPAAQR

>member
-1 MIHPAVIYAN
+1 M
-11 IAIRAYDGR
+11 
-20 MDTGRSTDDH
+20 STQERGEH
-30 GHGHGGLL
+30 AHGGALL
-38 GERAELIF
+38 GERSELIF
-46 AITSGVT
+46 AIASGVT
-53 YAGGMAAKY
+53 YAGGMTAKY
-62 LLSAPEWLTLTL
+62 LVSAPEWAAIAL

-81 GGWFTIRTAVAT
+81 GGYFTIRTAIAT

-101 DFLMLVAAVGAAAVG
+101 DFLMLVAAVGAAMVG

-142 KRSIEAL
+142 QRSIEAL
-149 AELAPRTALVRRDD
+149 AELAPDTALVRGADG
-163 QVVEVEVDA
+163 VVREVEVDA

-186 PPADGIVIGGNSSVD
+186 LAADGVVVDGVSSVD

-210 PVEKSPSA
+210 PVEKAPIA
-218 DPAAALASSAPIPE
+218 DAAAALASSTPVPE
-232 EHRVFAGT
+232 SHRVFAGT
-240 MNGSGALD
+240 MNGSGAMD
-248 ILVTSRSEDSMLA
+248 VLVTSRAADSMLA
-261 RVIAM
+261 RVITM
-266 VRDADTHKSP
+266 VREADTQKSP
-276 TQRFIDRFQLWYVPA
+276 TQRFIDRFQLFYVPV
-291 VLTGVFAVLAV
+291 VLAGVLGVLAFGVFAAS
-302 GMLWLN
+302 

-358 ETLGRVRSIAFDKTG
+358 ETLGRVRSMAFDKTG
-373 TLTWGQPRVT
+373 TLTWGQPKVT
-383 DIVAARPELRE
+383 DIVETRPELRD
-394 ELIGTLYAVESYSD
+394 ELIATLFAVESYSD
-408 HPLATA
+408 HPLAGA

-420 LLVPAGAERNATS
+420 LLVPAGTERNATS
-433 VHSVTGRGITA
+433 VNSVTGRGITA
-444 QVDGSPTEV
+444 LVDGRATEV
-453 GNRTMF
+453 GNRIMF
-459 FELDPEGMPT
+459 YELDPEGVPS
-469 EIVRIVDDLHERGRT
+469 EIIRIVDELHERGRT
-484 TMIVRRGGVY
+484 TMIVRHAGVY
-494 LGVVGVMDTPRA
+494 LGVVGVMDVPRA

-533 ADAVARDM
+533 ADAVAADM
-541 GLNAAH
+541 GLDAAH

-554 KVRMIGKLGGR
+554 KVTMIGKLGGR
-565 GGTAMVG
+565 NGTAMVG

-586 GVAMGAGGSA
+586 GIAMGAGGSA
-596 VALETADV
+596 VALETADI

-626 IIRQNLAFSLLIVA
+626 IIRQNLTFSLLIVA
-640 ALVPATLA
+640 ALVPATLL

-666 VANALRLLRFG
+666 VANALRLLRFR
-677 RGAEHA
+677 RGAEHE
-683 GIEHE
+683 GIDHE
-688 PRPQA
+688 PRPTH

>member
-1 MIHPAVIYAN
+1 MGTAE
-11 IAIRAYDGR
+11 RGE
-20 MDTGRSTDDH
+20 H
-30 GHGHGGLL
+30 GHGAALL
-38 GERAELIF
+38 GERSELIF
-46 AITSGVT
+46 AIASGVT
-53 YAGGMAAKY
+53 YAAGMTAKY
-62 LLSAPEWLTLTL
+62 LVSAPEWVALVL

-81 GGWFTIRTAVAT
+81 GGYFTIRTAIAT

-101 DFLMLVAAVGAAAVG
+101 DFLMLVAAVGAALVG

-142 KRSIEAL
+142 QRSIEAL
-149 AELAPRTALVRRDD
+149 AELAPDTALVRGPDG
-163 QVVEVEVDA
+163 VVREVEVGA

-186 PPADGIVIGGNSSVD
+186 LAADGVVVDGVSSVD

-210 PVEKSPSA
+210 PVQKAPIA
-218 DPAAALASSAPIPE
+218 DAAAALASSTPVPE
-232 EHRVFAGT
+232 SHRVFAGT
-240 MNGSGALD
+240 MNGSGAMD
-248 ILVTSRSEDSMLA
+248 VLVTSRAADSMLA
-261 RVIAM
+261 RVITM
-266 VRDADTHKSP
+266 VREADTQKSP
-276 TQRFIDRFQLWYVPA
+276 TQRFIDRFQLFYVPV
-291 VLTGVFAVLAV
+291 VLAGVLGVLAFGVFAAS
-302 GMLWLN
+302 

-358 ETLGRVRSIAFDKTG
+358 ETLGRVRSMAFDKTG
-373 TLTWGQPRVT
+373 TLTWGQPKVT
-383 DIVAARPELRE
+383 DIVAARPELRD
-394 ELIGTLYAVESYSD
+394 ELITTLFAVESYSD
-408 HPLATA
+408 HPLAGA

-420 LLVPAGAERNATS
+420 LLVPAGAERVATS
-433 VHSVTGRGITA
+433 VNSVTGRGVTA
-444 QVDGSPTEV
+444 LVDGRATEV

-459 FELDPEGMPT
+459 VELDPEGVPGD
-469 EIVRIVDDLHERGRT
+469 ILQIVDELHERGRT
-484 TMIVRRGGVY
+484 TMIVRHAGVY
-494 LGVVGVMDTPRA
+494 LGVVGVMDIPRA
-506 EAAPVVARLREL
+506 EAASVVARLREL

-533 ADAVARDM
+533 ADAVAADM

-554 KVRMIGKLGGR
+554 KVTMIGKLGGR
-565 GGTAMVG
+565 NGTAMVG
-572 DGVNDAPAMVNASV
+572 DGVNDAPAIVNASV
-586 GVAMGAGGSA
+586 GIAMGASGSA
-596 VALETADV
+596 VALETADI

-612 RLPFAVALSRRTAR
+612 RLPFAVALSRRTAC

-640 ALVPATLA
+640 ALVPATLI

-677 RGAEHA
+677 RGAEHE
-683 GIEHE
+683 GIDHE
-688 PRPQA
+688 PRPATE

>member
-1 MIHPAVIYAN
+1 MAIY
-11 IAIRAYDGR
+11 AYDGR
-20 MDTGRSTDDH
+20 MSTEGRGEH
-30 GHGHGGLL
+30 AHGGALL
-38 GERAELIF
+38 GERSELIF
-46 AITSGVT
+46 AIASGVT
-53 YAGGMAAKY
+53 YAGGMTAKY
-62 LLSAPEWLTLTL
+62 LVSAPEWVAIAL

-81 GGWFTIRTAVAT
+81 GGYFTIRTAIDT

-101 DFLMLVAAVGAAAVG
+101 DFLMLVAAVGAAMVG

-142 KRSIEAL
+142 QRSIEAL
-149 AELAPRTALVRRDD
+149 AELAPDTALVRGPDG
-163 QVVEVEVDA
+163 VVRAVEVDA

-186 PPADGIVIGGNSSVD
+186 LAADGVVVDGVSSVD

-210 PVEKSPSA
+210 PVAKAPIA
-218 DPAAALASSAPIPE
+218 DAAAALASSTPVPE
-232 EHRVFAGT
+232 LHRVFAGT
-240 MNGSGALD
+240 MNGSGAMD
-248 ILVTSRSEDSMLA
+248 VLVTSLAADSMLA
-261 RVIAM
+261 RVITM
-266 VRDADTHKSP
+266 VREADTQKSP
-276 TQRFIDRFQLWYVPA
+276 TQRFIDRFQLFYVPVVLAGVLA
-291 VLTGVFAVLAV
+291 VLAFGVFAVS
-302 GMLWLN
+302 

-358 ETLGRVRSIAFDKTG
+358 ETLGRVRSMAFDKTG
-373 TLTWGQPRVT
+373 TLTWGQPKVT
-383 DIVAARPELRE
+383 DIVEARPELRD
-394 ELIGTLYAVESYSD
+394 ELIATLFAVESYSD
-408 HPLATA
+408 HPLAGA

-420 LLVPAGAERNATS
+420 LLVPAGTERAATS
-433 VHSVTGRGITA
+433 VNSVTGRGVTA
-444 QVDGSPTEV
+444 LVDGRATEV

-459 FELDPEGMPT
+459 YELDPEGVPS
-469 EIVRIVDDLHERGRT
+469 EIIRIVDQLHERGRT
-484 TMIVRRGGVY
+484 TMIVRHAGVY
-494 LGVVGVMDTPRA
+494 LGVVGVMDIPRA
-506 EAAPVVARLREL
+506 EAAPVVTRLREL

-533 ADAVARDM
+533 ADAVAADM
-541 GLNAAH
+541 GLDAAH

-554 KVRMIGKLGGR
+554 KVTMIGKLGGR
-565 GGTAMVG
+565 NGTAMVG

-586 GVAMGAGGSA
+586 GIAMGAGGSA
-596 VALETADV
+596 VALETADI

-612 RLPFAVALSRRTAR
+612 RLPFAVALGRRTAR
-626 IIRQNLAFSLLIVA
+626 IIRQNLTFSLLIVA
-640 ALVPATLA
+640 ALVPATLL

-666 VANALRLLRFG
+666 VANALRLLRFR
-677 RGAEHA
+677 RGAEHE
-683 GIEHE
+683 GIDHE
-688 PRPQA
+688 PRPVN

>member
-1 MIHPAVIYAN
+1 MSTAANDRRTAPDTDRHPA
-11 IAIRAYDGR
+11 DE
-20 MDTGRSTDDH
+20 
-30 GHGHGGLL
+30 GHGHGL
-38 GERAELIF
+38 GGPRVEMAF
-46 AITSGVT
+46 AIASGAT
-53 YAGGMAAKY
+53 YTGGMVAKY
-62 LLSAPEWLTLTL
+62 LLDSPSWAWTGL
-74 FAATYFF
+74 FIATYLF
-81 GGWFTIRTAVAT
+81 GGFFTVRTAINS

-101 DFLMLVAAVGAAAVG
+101 DFLMLVAAVGAAIVG

-142 KRSIEAL
+142 RKSIAAL
-149 AELAPRTALVRRDD
+149 GELAPRTALVRRSGS
-163 QVVEVEVDA
+163 VAEISVEE
-172 LAIGDVVVVLPNSR
+172 LEIGDVIVVRPNSR
-186 PPADGIVIGGNSSVD
+186 LSADGVVVAGTSAID
-201 ESSVTGESI
+201 ESAVTGESI
-210 PVEKSPSA
+210 PVEKRA
-218 DPAAALASSAPIPE
+218 VDDPAVALKSRVPLPE
-232 EHRVFAGT
+232 SQRVFAGT
-240 MNGSGALD
+240 LNGSGVLEVM
-248 ILVTSRSEDSMLA
+248 VTDRAADSTLA

-266 VRDADTHKSP
+266 VRDAETQKSP
-276 TQRFIDRFQLWYVPA
+276 TQRFIDRFQVVYVPV
-291 VLTGVFAVLAV
+291 VLLGVLAV
-302 GMLWLN
+302 ILYGAVVLT

-339 AGIARAA
+339 AGVARAA

-358 ETLGRVRSIAFDKTG
+358 ESLGRVRSMAFDKTG

-383 DIVAARPELRE
+383 DIEPVRPAARE
-394 ELIGTLYAVESYSD
+394 ELIATLFAVESFSD

-420 LLVPAGAERNATS
+420 LLVPAGTEATATQ
-433 VHSVTGRGITA
+433 VNSVTGRGVTA
-444 QVDGSPTEV
+444 LVDGSATEV
-453 GNRTMF
+453 GNLTMF
-459 FELDPEGMPT
+459 AELESDGVPAAVT
-469 EIVRIVDDLHERGRT
+469 DLVERLHAAGRT

-506 EAAPVVARLREL
+506 EAAAVMEKLRAL
-518 GIDDIVLI
+518 GITDLVVI

-533 ADAVARDM
+533 ADAVAD
-541 GLNAAH
+541 GLGLDAAH

-554 KVRMIGKLGGR
+554 KVAMIGELRAR

-572 DGVNDAPAMVNASV
+572 DGVNDAPAMVHSSV
-586 GVAMGAGGSA
+586 GIAMGASGSA

-604 ALMVDDIG
+604 ALMTDDIG
-612 RLPFAVALSRRTAR
+612 RLPFAVALSRRTAS
-626 IIRQNLAFSLLIVA
+626 IIRQNLTVALVIVA
-640 ALVPATLA
+640 GLVPATLI

-666 VANALRLLRFG
+666 VANALRLLRF
-677 RGAEHA
+677 RKGAEHH

-688 PRPQA
+688 ARPGA

>member
-1 MIHPAVIYAN
+1 MSAEG
-11 IAIRAYDGR
+11 RA
-20 MDTGRSTDDH
+20 SEH
-30 GHGHGGLL
+30 GHGAALL
-38 GERAELIF
+38 GERSELIF
-46 AITSGVT
+46 AIASGVT
-53 YAGGMAAKY
+53 YAGGMTAKY
-62 LLSAPEWLTLTL
+62 LVSAPEWVAIAL

-81 GGWFTIRTAVAT
+81 GGYFTIRTAVST

-101 DFLMLVAAVGAAAVG
+101 DFLMLVAAVGAAMVG

-142 KRSIEAL
+142 QRSIEAL
-149 AELAPRTALVRRDD
+149 AELAPATALVRAPDG
-163 QVVEVEVDA
+163 VVREVEVND

-186 PPADGIVIGGNSSVD
+186 LAADGVVVDGVSSVD

-210 PVEKSPSA
+210 PVEKAPIA
-218 DPAAALASSAPIPE
+218 DAAAALANGTAVPE
-232 EHRVFAGT
+232 SHRVFAGT
-240 MNGSGALD
+240 MNGAGAMD
-248 ILVTSRSEDSMLA
+248 VLVTSRAGDSMLA
-261 RVIAM
+261 RVITM
-266 VRDADTHKSP
+266 VREADTQKSP
-276 TQRFIDRFQLWYVPA
+276 TQRFIDRFQLFYVPV
-291 VLTGVFAVLAV
+291 VLAGVLGVLAFGVFAAA
-302 GMLWLN
+302 

-358 ETLGRVRSIAFDKTG
+358 ETLGRVRSMAFDKTG
-373 TLTWGQPRVT
+373 TLTWGQPKVT
-383 DIVAARPELRE
+383 DIVPARPELRD
-394 ELIGTLYAVESYSD
+394 ELISTLFAVESYSD
-408 HPLATA
+408 HPLAGA

-420 LLVPAGAERNATS
+420 LLVPAGTERTTTS
-433 VHSVTGRGITA
+433 VNSVTGRGITA
-444 QVDGSPTEV
+444 LVDGHTTEV

-459 FELDPEGMPT
+459 FELDPEGVPS
-469 EIVRIVDDLHERGRT
+469 EIVRTVDELHERGRT
-484 TMIVRRGGVY
+484 TMIVRHAGVY
-494 LGVVGVMDTPRA
+494 LGVVGVMDIPRA

-533 ADAVARDM
+533 ADAVAAGM

-554 KVRMIGKLGGR
+554 KVTMIGKLGGR
-565 GGTAMVG
+565 NGTAMVG

-586 GVAMGAGGSA
+586 GIAMGASGSA
-596 VALETADV
+596 VALETADI

-626 IIRQNLAFSLLIVA
+626 IIRQNLTFSLLIVL
-640 ALVPATLA
+640 ALVPATLL

-666 VANALRLLRFG
+666 VANALRLLRFA
-677 RGAEHA
+677 RGAEHE
-683 GIEHE
+683 GITHE
-688 PRPQA
+688 PRPTT

>member
-1 MIHPAVIYAN
+1 MSAE
-11 IAIRAYDGR
+11 GR
-20 MDTGRSTDDH
+20 GEH
-30 GHGHGGLL
+30 GHGAALL
-38 GERAELIF
+38 GERSELIF
-46 AITSGVT
+46 AIASGVT
-53 YAGGMAAKY
+53 YAAGMTAKY
-62 LLSAPEWLTLTL
+62 LVSAPEWVAIAL

-81 GGWFTIRTAVAT
+81 GGYFTIRTAITT

-101 DFLMLVAAVGAAAVG
+101 DFLMLVAAVGAAMVG

-142 KRSIEAL
+142 QRSIEAL
-149 AELAPRTALVRRDD
+149 AELAPATALVRGPDGTVR
-163 QVVEVEVDA
+163 EVEVDS

-186 PPADGIVIGGNSSVD
+186 LAADGVVVDGVSSVD

-210 PVEKSPSA
+210 PVEKAPIA
-218 DPAAALASSAPIPE
+218 DAAAALASSTAVPE
-232 EHRVFAGT
+232 LHRVFAGT
-240 MNGSGALD
+240 MNGSGAMD
-248 ILVTSRSEDSMLA
+248 VLVTSRAADSMLA
-261 RVIAM
+261 RVITM
-266 VRDADTHKSP
+266 VREADTQKSP
-276 TQRFIDRFQLWYVPA
+276 TQRFIDRFQLFYVP
-291 VLTGVFAVLAV
+291 VVLAGV
-302 GMLWLN
+302 LGVLGFGVIAGS

-358 ETLGRVRSIAFDKTG
+358 ETLGRVRSMAFDKTG
-373 TLTWGQPRVT
+373 TLTWGQPKVT
-383 DIVAARPELRE
+383 DIVPVRPELRDE
-394 ELIGTLYAVESYSD
+394 MIATLFAVESYSD
-408 HPLATA
+408 HPLASA

-420 LLVPAGAERNATS
+420 QLVPAAAERTATS
-433 VHSVTGRGITA
+433 VNSVTGRGVTA
-444 QVDGSPTEV
+444 LVDGRATEV

-459 FELDPEGMPT
+459 FELDPEGLPS
-469 EIVRIVDDLHERGRT
+469 EIVRIVDELHERGRT
-484 TMIVRRGGVY
+484 TMIVRHAGVY
-494 LGVVGVMDTPRA
+494 LGVVGVMDIPRA
-506 EAAPVVARLREL
+506 EAAPVVAQLRAL

-533 ADAVARDM
+533 ADAVAADM
-541 GLNAAH
+541 GLDAAH

-554 KVRMIGKLGGR
+554 KVTMIGKLGGR
-565 GGTAMVG
+565 NGTAMVG

-586 GVAMGAGGSA
+586 GIAMGASGSA
-596 VALETADV
+596 VALETADI

-626 IIRQNLAFSLLIVA
+626 IIRQNLTFSLLIVA
-640 ALVPATLA
+640 ALVPATLL

-666 VANALRLLRFG
+666 VANALRLLRFC
-677 RGAEHA
+677 RGAEHE
-683 GIEHE
+683 GIDHE
-688 PRPQA
+688 PRPATD

>member
-1 MIHPAVIYAN
+1 M
-11 IAIRAYDGR
+11 
-20 MDTGRSTDDH
+20 STEARGEH
-30 GHGHGGLL
+30 GHGSSLL
-38 GERAELIF
+38 GERSELIF
-46 AITSGVT
+46 AIASGVT
-53 YAGGMAAKY
+53 YAAGMTAKY
-62 LLSAPEWLTLTL
+62 LVSAPEWVALAL

-81 GGWFTIRTAVAT
+81 GGYFTIRTAIAT
-93 VRRGRFEV
+93 LRRGRFEV
-101 DFLMLVAAVGAAAVG
+101 DFLMLVAAVGAAMVG

-142 KRSIEAL
+142 QRSIEAL
-149 AELAPRTALVRRDD
+149 AELAPDTALVRGPDG
-163 QVVEVEVDA
+163 VVREVEVNA

-186 PPADGIVIGGNSSVD
+186 LAADGVVVDGVSSVD

-210 PVEKSPSA
+210 PVEKAPIA
-218 DPAAALASSAPIPE
+218 DAAAALASSTSVPE
-232 EHRVFAGT
+232 SHRVFAGT
-240 MNGSGALD
+240 MNGSGAMD
-248 ILVTSRSEDSMLA
+248 VLVTSRAADSMLA
-261 RVIAM
+261 RVITM
-266 VRDADTHKSP
+266 VREADTQKSP
-276 TQRFIDRFQLWYVPA
+276 TQRFIDRFQLCYVPV
-291 VLTGVFAVLAV
+291 VLAGVLGVLAFGVFVAS
-302 GMLWLN
+302 

-358 ETLGRVRSIAFDKTG
+358 ETLGRVRSMAFDKTG
-373 TLTWGQPRVT
+373 TLTWGQPKVT
-383 DIVAARPELRE
+383 DIVEARPELRD
-394 ELIGTLYAVESYSD
+394 ELITTLFAVESYSD
-408 HPLATA
+408 HPLAGA

-420 LLVPAGAERNATS
+420 LLVPAGAERAATS
-433 VHSVTGRGITA
+433 VNSVTGRGVTA
-444 QVDGSPTEV
+444 LVDGRATEV

-459 FELDPEGMPT
+459 VELDPEGVPGD
-469 EIVRIVDDLHERGRT
+469 IIRIVDELHERGRT
-484 TMIVRRGGVY
+484 TMIVRHAGVY
-494 LGVVGVMDTPRA
+494 LGVVGVMDIPRA

-533 ADAVARDM
+533 ADAVAADM

-554 KVRMIGKLGGR
+554 KVTMIGKLGGR
-565 GGTAMVG
+565 NGTAMVG

-586 GVAMGAGGSA
+586 GIAMGASGSA
-596 VALETADV
+596 VALETADI

-626 IIRQNLAFSLLIVA
+626 IIRQNLAFSLLVVA
-640 ALVPATLA
+640 ALVPATLI

-677 RGAEHA
+677 RGAEHE
-683 GIEHE
+683 GIDHE
-688 PRPQA
+688 PRPATE

>member
-1 MIHPAVIYAN
+1 MSAEA
-11 IAIRAYDGR
+11 RA
-20 MDTGRSTDDH
+20 SEH
-30 GHGHGGLL
+30 GHGAALL
-38 GERAELIF
+38 GERSELIF
-46 AITSGVT
+46 AIAAGVT
-53 YAGGMAAKY
+53 YAGGMTAKY
-62 LLSAPEWLTLTL
+62 LVSAPEWVAIAL

-81 GGWFTIRTAVAT
+81 GGYFTIRTAVST

-101 DFLMLVAAVGAAAVG
+101 DFLMLVAAVGAAMVG

-142 KRSIEAL
+142 QRSIEAL
-149 AELAPRTALVRRDD
+149 AELAPATALVRAPDG
-163 QVVEVEVDA
+163 VVREVDVND

-186 PPADGIVIGGNSSVD
+186 LAADSVVVDGVSSVD

-210 PVEKSPSA
+210 PVEKAPIA
-218 DPAAALASSAPIPE
+218 DAAAALASGTAVPE
-232 EHRVFAGT
+232 SHRVFAGT
-240 MNGSGALD
+240 MNGAGAMD
-248 ILVTSRSEDSMLA
+248 VLVTSRAGDSMLA
-261 RVIAM
+261 RVITM
-266 VRDADTHKSP
+266 VREADTQKSP
-276 TQRFIDRFQLWYVPA
+276 TQRFIDRFQLFYVPV
-291 VLTGVFAVLAV
+291 VLAGVLGVLAFGVFAAA
-302 GMLWLN
+302 
-308 EPFADSFYRAMV
+308 EPLADSFYRAMV

-358 ETLGRVRSIAFDKTG
+358 ETLGRVRSMAFDKTG
-373 TLTWGQPRVT
+373 TLTWGQPKVT
-383 DIVAARPELRE
+383 DIVPARPELRD
-394 ELIGTLYAVESYSD
+394 ELISTLFAVESYSD
-408 HPLATA
+408 HPLAGA

-420 LLVPAGAERNATS
+420 LLVPAGTERTVTS
-433 VHSVTGRGITA
+433 VNSVTGRGITA
-444 QVDGSPTEV
+444 LVDGHTTEV

-459 FELDPEGMPT
+459 FELDPEGVPS
-469 EIVRIVDDLHERGRT
+469 EIVRTVDELHERGRT
-484 TMIVRRGGVY
+484 TMIVRHAGVY
-494 LGVVGVMDTPRA
+494 LGVVGVMDIPRA

-533 ADAVARDM
+533 ADAVAADM

-554 KVRMIGKLGGR
+554 KVTMIGKLGGR
-565 GGTAMVG
+565 NGTAMVG

-586 GVAMGAGGSA
+586 GIAMGASGSA
-596 VALETADV
+596 VALETADI

-626 IIRQNLAFSLLIVA
+626 IIRQNLTFSLLIVV
-640 ALVPATLA
+640 ALVPATLL

-666 VANALRLLRFG
+666 VANALRLLRFA
-677 RGAEHA
+677 RGAEHE
-683 GIEHE
+683 GITHE
-688 PRPQA
+688 PRPTA

>member
-1 MIHPAVIYAN
+1 M
-11 IAIRAYDGR
+11 
-20 MDTGRSTDDH
+20 
-30 GHGHGGLL
+30 
-38 GERAELIF
+38 GERSELIF
-46 AITSGVT
+46 AIASGVT
-53 YAGGMAAKY
+53 YAGGMTAKY
-62 LLSAPEWLTLTL
+62 LVSAPEWVAIAL

-81 GGWFTIRTAVAT
+81 GGYFTIRTAINT

-101 DFLMLVAAVGAAAVG
+101 DFLMLVAAVGAAMVG

-142 KRSIEAL
+142 QRSIEAL
-149 AELAPRTALVRRDD
+149 AELAPDTALVRGPDG
-163 QVVEVEVDA
+163 VVREVAVDA

-186 PPADGIVIGGNSSVD
+186 LAADGVVVDGVSSVD

-210 PVEKSPSA
+210 PVEKAPIA
-218 DPAAALASSAPIPE
+218 DAAAALASSTPVPE
-232 EHRVFAGT
+232 SHRVFAGT
-240 MNGSGALD
+240 MNGSGAMD
-248 ILVTSRSEDSMLA
+248 VLVTSRAADSMLA
-261 RVIAM
+261 RVITM
-266 VRDADTHKSP
+266 VREADTQKSP
-276 TQRFIDRFQLWYVPA
+276 TQRFIDRFQLFYVPV
-291 VLTGVFAVLAV
+291 VLAGVLGVLAFGVFAAS
-302 GMLWLN
+302 

-358 ETLGRVRSIAFDKTG
+358 ETLGRVRSMAFDKTG
-373 TLTWGQPRVT
+373 TLTWGQPKVT
-383 DIVAARPELRE
+383 DIVEARPELRD
-394 ELIGTLYAVESYSD
+394 ELIATLFAVESYSD
-408 HPLATA
+408 HPLAGA

-420 LLVPAGAERNATS
+420 LLVPAGTERTATS
-433 VHSVTGRGITA
+433 VNSVTGRGVTA
-444 QVDGSPTEV
+444 LVDGRATEV

-459 FELDPEGMPT
+459 FELDPEGVPS
-469 EIVRIVDDLHERGRT
+469 EIIRIVDELHERGRT
-484 TMIVRRGGVY
+484 TMIVRHGGVY
-494 LGVVGVMDTPRA
+494 LGVVGVMDIPRA

-533 ADAVARDM
+533 ADAVAADM
-541 GLNAAH
+541 GLDAAH

-554 KVRMIGKLGGR
+554 KVTMIGKLGGR
-565 GGTAMVG
+565 NGTAMVG

-586 GVAMGAGGSA
+586 GIAMGAGGSA
-596 VALETADV
+596 VALETADI

-626 IIRQNLAFSLLIVA
+626 IIRQNLTFSLLIVA
-640 ALVPATLA
+640 ALVPATLL

-666 VANALRLLRFG
+666 VANALRLLRFR
-677 RGAEHA
+677 RGAEHE
-683 GIEHE
+683 GIDHE
-688 PRPQA
+688 PRPTY